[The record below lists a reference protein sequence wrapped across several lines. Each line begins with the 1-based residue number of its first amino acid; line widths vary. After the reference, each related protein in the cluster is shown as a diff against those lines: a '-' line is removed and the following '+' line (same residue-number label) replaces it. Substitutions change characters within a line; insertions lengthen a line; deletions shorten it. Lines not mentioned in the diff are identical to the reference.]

1 MYIYIQCID
10 IYIQYVYIY
19 IQYVYIQYI
28 YIDAIDIGENCWMLG
43 NDADAMSIP
52 LGINPRSK
60 WQGRS
65 LRFCCVAG
73 KNTTWMLS
81 PWGRGTVG
89 PSRYPSMARCS
100 DMLQA
105 SPSHRRW
112 VTVES
117 LGRRKKNTPQL
128 QIAKAKVSPRNV
140 KMLVPLEVD
149 IYIYDICI
157 YLM

>member
-1 MYIYIQCID
+1 VLRVPIFHVCHLNNSTNWYIYIYS
-10 IYIQYVYIY
+10 IYIYTVYIY
-19 IQYVYIQYI
+19 SIYI
-28 YIDAIDIGENCWMLG
+28 YTIDIGESCWMLG

-65 LRFCCVAG
+65 LRFCCGAG
-73 KNTTWMLS
+73 RKTTWMLS
-81 PWGRGTVG
+81 PWGPGTVG

-117 LGRRKKNTPQL
+117 LGRKRKSPR
-128 QIAKAKVSPRNV
+128 KALMIGVSPRNV

-149 IYIYDICI
+149 IYI
-157 YLM
+157 